1 MPSILTNSDILKQIG
16 EFLDRTPIV
25 GTEAEMMVLCK
36 NHVRR
41 LAQPQPQPVP
51 GPEGVN
57 LPAAVPQVAGTS
69 GK

>member
-1 MPSILTNSDILKQIG
+1 MSSIVTNTDILKQIG

-25 GTEAEMMVLCK
+25 GSEAEMMVLCK

-41 LAQPQPQPVP
+41 LTQPQPQQGQNVAAPVQ
-51 GPEGVN
+51 
-57 LPAAVPQVAGTS
+57 QVADTS